1 MQGHLASVGVVIHT
15 PRDAPMVVAGP
26 WKGVVIRVVTPT
38 PGDNHKRF
46 ILHRHHAPC
55 MTARPGAVSGHY
67 GDLYSLPIHLGGFK
81 GEWGVYCCTCKARA
95 VSGHSEACARNAEK
109 DGYRFIVY
117 GGFTYARAANR
128 NQVSGKFKVKGA
140 APTAPLR
147 SLPPKQ
153 SRSHRWASAAGL
165 CAVVNRSLT

>member
-67 GDLYSLPIHLGGFK
+67 GDLYSLPIHLGGFR
-81 GEWGVYCCTCKARA
+81 GSGVCIVVPAKQGRSQDTARH
-95 VSGHSEACARNAEK
+95 VHGMRKKMVIGLSFMVVLPMLARRT
-109 DGYRFIVY
+109 GTRYRE
-117 GGFTYARAANR
+117 
-128 NQVSGKFKVKGA
+128 
-140 APTAPLR
+140 
-147 SLPPKQ
+147 SLK
-153 SRSHRWASAAGL
+153 
-165 CAVVNRSLT
+165 